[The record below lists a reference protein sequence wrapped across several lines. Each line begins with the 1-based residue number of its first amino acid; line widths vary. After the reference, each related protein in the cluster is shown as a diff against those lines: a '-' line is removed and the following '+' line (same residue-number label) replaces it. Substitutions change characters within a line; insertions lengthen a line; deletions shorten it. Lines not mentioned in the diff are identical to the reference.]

1 MATYN
6 TGNPIGSTDS
16 RDRLDNTENMDYL
29 ENSTTELTRPDRL
42 GNVRK
47 TRHGMGVEHD
57 AQISAHE
64 VEHDAQI
71 SAHESEFDIKM
82 AGMAFSRVGTFAA
95 GYTLTDARQTL
106 LYATDGHDYGW
117 TGAFPKVVAAGATPA
132 TSGGIGAGAWVDR
145 TDVTL
150 RSDLASESGS
160 GLVGYRPA
168 GTGAVATTV
177 QSKLQEMVSVKDF
190 GAVGDGVTDD
200 TAAIQAALVY
210 AYNLAPQSGWRM
222 HTAEVRLPRGRYR
235 IAQPNTLFAGL
246 TYGSF
251 NIVGD
256 GKDGVT
262 QIIYDVPSAGGN
274 DYLIYNNN
282 LFGFT
287 QFSGITFASAKV
299 TSEQNFM
306 YYSST
311 GIAQNLSFTDCKFV
325 NFSLLFN
332 VQGTANSS
340 EVTFINCKFNSFSD
354 AAFRF
359 NNSQAVNWRFFGC
372 DAEVFT
378 GTLFEN
384 LQGLNVYWFQGSII
398 PAPFGTIIRIP
409 SGANDS
415 GSGSGNNPIATFY
428 GVRFEL
434 RGSGSNYSKLFWNEK
449 LAFYAAVIF
458 NQCGMGGANLSGQP
472 VDHCVIDFRDHS
484 NLYFYHCHNMTN
496 FRVKALADNGSSH
509 TRKSVIYLHNCDATA
524 KNILASSEAFLTSSG
539 PNVQGLPIFVEDS
552 DGATTYYTKYGT
564 SKFASRS
571 EKVVAVA
578 GVEANDKNSAISN
591 FVVGEPKT
599 IWTVDAS
606 YTRVSKVRV
615 EIEPAWSGGFGGMTF
630 TVNIKSVDGATTHAT
645 GTLNSSSGLVLEYVP
660 TFPTF
665 MQSGKG
671 FVVEFVP
678 TTIWSSVF
686 GFQGRVLITN

>member
-1 MATYN
+1 M
-6 TGNPIGSTDS
+6 
-16 RDRLDNTENMDYL
+16 RQVL
-29 ENSTTELTRPDRL
+29 
-42 GNVRK
+42 VW
-47 TRHGMGVEHD
+47 
-57 AQISAHE
+57 E
-64 VEHDAQI
+64 VSQ
-71 SAHESEFDIKM
+71 
-82 AGMAFSRVGTFAA
+82 GG
-95 GYTLTDARQTL
+95 
-106 LYATDGHDYGW
+106 DGHEYGW
-117 TGAFPKVVAAGATPA
+117 AGTFPKVVAAGSTPA
-132 TSGGIGAGAWVDR
+132 TSGGVGAGAWVDR

-160 GLVGYRPA
+160 GLVGYQPV

-177 QSKLQEMVSVKDF
+177 QSKLREMVSVKDF

-210 AYNLAPQSGWRM
+210 VYSLAPQSGWRM

-246 TYGSF
+246 KYGSF

-262 QIIYDVPSAGGN
+262 QIIYDVPSAGEN
-274 DYLIYNNN
+274 DYLIYNDN

-287 QFSGITFASAKV
+287 QFSGITFASANV

-306 YYSST
+306 YYKST
-311 GIAQNLSFTDCKFV
+311 GLAQNFSFTDCKFV

-340 EVTFINCKFNSFSD
+340 EVTFINCKFNRFSD

-409 SGANDS
+409 SGANAD
-415 GSGSGNNPIATFY
+415 GSGAGNNPIATFY

-458 NQCGMGGANLSGQP
+458 NQCGMGGLNLSGQP
-472 VDHCVIDFRDHS
+472 VDHCVIDFRDNS
-484 NLYFYHCHNMTN
+484 KLYFYHCHNMSN

-509 TRKSVIYLHNCDATA
+509 LRKSVIYLHNCDETA

-591 FVVGEPKT
+591 FVVGTPKT

-630 TVNIKSVDGATTHAT
+630 TVNIKSIDGATTHAT

-660 TFPTF
+660 TFPAF